1 MTSNPFKGVGTALV
15 TPFTKTDEVDHE
27 ALKKLVER
35 QLEGGVD
42 MLVPCGTTGEAVTL
56 TLSEYEDVLRSV
68 VETVSNRVPVVAG
81 AGSNSTDRTIKYARV
96 AKSCEVDALL
106 IVGPYYN
113 KPTQEGFIRHYR
125 AIADA
130 VDLPIIIYNV
140 PSRTGS
146 NMTAETQLR
155 IAEIDSV
162 VATKEASGDLGQ
174 VMEIIRNKSVDFH
187 VLSGDDS
194 LTLPLIA
201 LGGNGVISVIA
212 NEIPDEFCEMVRAA
226 LEGYWNEARRIHYKL
241 LDLMNAN
248 FLESN
253 PIPVKTA
260 LAKMGLITDAL
271 RLPLTPMRQENR
283 EKLRAVLTQLDLVP

>member
-1 MTSNPFKGVGTALV
+1 MTSNPYKGVGTALV
-15 TPFTKTDEVDHE
+15 TPFTKTGEVDHE
-27 ALKKLVER
+27 ALKRLVKR
-35 QLEGGVD
+35 QLDGGVD

-56 TLSEYEDVLRSV
+56 SLSEYEDVLRTV
-68 VETVSNRVPVVAG
+68 VEAVDKRIPVVAG
-81 AGSNSTDRTIKYARV
+81 AGSNSTDRTIKYAR
-96 AKSCEVDALL
+96 AAQSCGVDALL

-113 KPTQEGFIRHYR
+113 KPTQEGFVRHYR
-125 AIADA
+125 AVADA

-140 PSRTGS
+140 PGRTGS

-155 IAEIDSV
+155 IAELDSV

-174 VMEIIRNKSVDFH
+174 VMEIIRNKDVSFH

-226 LEGYWNEARRIHYKL
+226 MEGYWNEARRIHYKL

-260 LAKMGLITDAL
+260 LAKMGLITDAV
-271 RLPLTPMRQENR
+271 RLPLTSMRQENR
-283 EKLRAVLTQLDLVP
+283 EKLRAVLTQLDLLP

>member
-1 MTSNPFKGVGTALV
+1 MTSNPYKGVGTALV
-15 TPFTKTDEVDHE
+15 TPFTKTGEVDHQ

-56 TLSEYEDVLRSV
+56 SLSEYEDVLRTV
-68 VETVSNRVPVVAG
+68 VEAVDKRIPVVAG
-81 AGSNSTDRTIKYARV
+81 AGSNSTDRTIKYAHA
-96 AKSCEVDALL
+96 AKSCEVDSLL

-125 AIADA
+125 AVADA

-146 NMTAETQLR
+146 NMAAETQLR
-155 IAEIDSV
+155 IAELDSV

-174 VMEIIRNKSVDFH
+174 MMEIIRNKDVDFH

-226 LEGYWNEARRIHYKL
+226 MGGYWNEARRIHYKL

-260 LAKMGLITDAL
+260 LAKMGLITDAF

-283 EKLRAVLTQLDLVP
+283 EKLRAVLTQLDLLP